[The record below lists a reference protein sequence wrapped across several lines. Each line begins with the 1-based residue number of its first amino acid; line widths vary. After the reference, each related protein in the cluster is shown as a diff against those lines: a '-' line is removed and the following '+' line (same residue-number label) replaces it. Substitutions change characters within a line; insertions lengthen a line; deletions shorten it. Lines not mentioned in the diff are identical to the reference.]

1 MRRAEILLTWLWLIA
16 SLGWAGFIV
25 GTRFRIGDGYA
36 TGFSLL
42 DLAIIAGPPL
52 VLLLLGGIVALIVRS
67 LLR

>member
-16 SLGWAGFIV
+16 SLAWAGFIV

-42 DLAIIAGPPL
+42 DLAIVAGPPL